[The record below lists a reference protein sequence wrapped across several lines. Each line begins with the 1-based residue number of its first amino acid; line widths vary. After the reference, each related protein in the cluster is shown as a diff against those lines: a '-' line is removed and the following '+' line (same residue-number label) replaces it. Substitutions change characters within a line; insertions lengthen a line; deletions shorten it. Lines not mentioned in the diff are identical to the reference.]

1 MHLCLLNRPGISIEP
16 PRYTN
21 LLRAFAKFPA
31 VCSTPELCRFFLPKN
46 YFYYYASF
54 YLYIFIYFQENFG
67 KHVRS
72 LPARDGRL
80 GLPPGDQ
87 QVQLLRYLV
96 QLVLLILINCYQHL
110 SIIIDI
116 FQLLLIFINYY

>member
-1 MHLCLLNRPGISIEP
+1 MHLSLLNRPGISIDL

-31 VCSTPELCRFFLPKN
+31 VCSTPELCRFFLSKN
-46 YFYYYASF
+46 YFYYYVS
-54 YLYIFIYFQENFG
+54 LYIYFLIYFQENFG
-67 KHVRS
+67 KHVCS

-80 GLPPGDQ
+80 GLSPGDQ

-96 QLVLLILINCYQHL
+96 QLVLLI
-110 SIIIDI
+110 
-116 FQLLLIFINYY
+116 FINYY